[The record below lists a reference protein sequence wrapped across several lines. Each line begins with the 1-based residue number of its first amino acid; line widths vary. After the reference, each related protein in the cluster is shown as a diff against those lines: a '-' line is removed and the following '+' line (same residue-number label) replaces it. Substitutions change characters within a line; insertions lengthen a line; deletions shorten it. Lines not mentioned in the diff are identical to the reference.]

1 METNFNALPSLQ
13 LPSDTELIALS
24 ARPSRSVTMS
34 SPALDVMTDLRVIDP
49 VSIVEDASLSEAHR
63 LMVGRAIRLLF
74 VKNDSGQL
82 VGLITAND
90 VLGERPMQRIHQQGK
105 RHSEILVRDV
115 MTPREDL
122 EALSLSEVGH
132 AQVGHLIST
141 MKRSGRQHALV
152 VEKNETTGHHELC
165 GMFSTSQI
173 ARRLGI
179 SLNFVRVPQTFSE
192 IQHTLLHHE

>member
-1 METNFNALPSLQ
+1 METNFNALHSLQ
-13 LPSDTELIALS
+13 LPGDTELIALS
-24 ARPSRSVTMS
+24 ARPSRSVTMN

-49 VSIVEDASLSEAHR
+49 VSIAEDASLSEAHR

-74 VKNDSGQL
+74 VTGDDGRL

-122 EALSLSEVGH
+122 EALSLSEVSH
-132 AQVGHLIST
+132 AQVGNLIST
-141 MKRSGRQHALV
+141 MKRCGRQHALV
-152 VEKNETTGHHELC
+152 IEKNEKTGHHELC

-192 IQHTLLHHE
+192 IQHSLLHHE